1 VTDSPVLR
9 FDGFEHP
16 RRRQS
21 AAQARSRTVHRPAER
36 AFRHDRRPP
45 TRTAASRRR
54 QPFLGEAV
62 PYTSDAEQW
71 RQYHVTPR
79 YLAGP
84 TFTGEFPLRP
94 FLDLGWKPT
103 HDVRGNIY
111 IASPDQTLRLGYLPE
126 GDGPTLWKITAHSD
140 PFVLPRWRMAF
151 DKRIANE
158 IVRDFTSA
166 LATAYAAGPD
176 AYLGHRA
183 TAQAGFEAGA
193 PLTAAGWRPHFSVNA
208 ASFRS
213 PDGLAEVRL
222 CLKGLDRHAD
232 MTDQQ
237 RWIATAGQG
246 GIRWRATAS
255 SLTPES
261 LVVAM
266 SSAIAD
272 TSPVIRYGSD
282 LPLLPPE
289 ATVTPVKSDGTL
301 PLDVRRAEVAKSRSA
316 TASPHADNRPAIPPQ
331 RSGPPPQLPGQ
342 RRSR

>member
-1 VTDSPVLR
+1 
-9 FDGFEHP
+9 
-16 RRRQS
+16 
-21 AAQARSRTVHRPAER
+21 
-36 AFRHDRRPP
+36 
-45 TRTAASRRR
+45 
-54 QPFLGEAV
+54 V

-103 HDVRGNIY
+103 HDVRGNVY
-111 IASPDQTLRLGYLPE
+111 IVSPDQTLRLGYLPE
-126 GDGPTLWKITAHSD
+126 GEGPTLWKITAHSD
-140 PFVLPRWRMAF
+140 PFALSRWRMAF
-151 DKRIANE
+151 DKRIPNE
-158 IVRDFTSA
+158 IVRDFTTTLAAAYTAGPNAYLDQRSTA
-166 LATAYAAGPD
+166 LA
-176 AYLGHRA
+176 
-183 TAQAGFEAGA
+183 GFDAGA
-193 PLTAAGWRPHFSVNA
+193 PLTAAGWRPHFSTSVV
-208 ASFRS
+208 SFRS
-213 PDGLAEVRL
+213 PDELAEVRL

-237 RWIATAGQG
+237 RWIMTAGHG
-246 GIRWRATAS
+246 GMRWCATAS
-255 SLTPES
+255 SLTPKS

-266 SSAIAD
+266 NSAIAD

-289 ATVTPVKSDGTL
+289 ATVTLVKPDGTM
-301 PLDVRRAEVAKSRSA
+301 PWGVRRAEVAKSRSA
-316 TASPHADNRPAIPPQ
+316 TASPHANNRPAIPPQ